1 MDQFSWIKDYKNN
14 ENIESLTDI
23 IPDLFKHYY
32 MIHWKIGIID
42 DFPFE
47 KYPSNNSTIEEI
59 NQRI

>member
-1 MDQFSWIKDYKNN
+1 MDQFSWIKDYKSN
-14 ENIESLTDI
+14 ENIETLTDI
-23 IPDLFKHYY
+23 IPDLFKQYY

-47 KYPSNNSTIEEI
+47 KYPSNNLTIEEI